1 MIQCFVKKEYEAPFG
16 LARPPRL
23 FSVSRTDEKASAHP
37 RVMHAHDDLVEI
49 VLVRGGESRYYV
61 GGTPY
66 DARRGDLF
74 IFNSRV
80 VHDEPS
86 GPEQPVATSSLALGG
101 LSVPG
106 LRENALLP
114 DDAGYV
120 FSTGAEFGDI
130 RSICSMMFRNLSS
143 GEPDADAF
151 CNSLMHALLVKV
163 LTLAKGRTVEPT
175 PDDEPHA
182 LGHLVKEYIDQHYM
196 EPITLQSMGEA
207 LHISPYYLSHVFKQ
221 MSGYSP
227 VQYLLRRRIGEA
239 QTLLITTDLPITR
252 IAEMVGYDTQ
262 SYFNLQFTKNVG
274 MPPNKFRQ
282 NYIVAEK
289 DKSDGKK
296 GRRKKKET

>member
-106 LRENALLP
+106 LRENALIPEDASPVCRLSEQQARRLERLYDVLYDELTAGN
-114 DDAGYV
+114 DD
-120 FSTGAEFGDI
+120 GAHH
-130 RSICSMMFRNLSS
+130 L
-143 GEPDADAF
+143 
-151 CNSLMHALLVKV
+151 LMAV
-163 LTLAKGRTVEPT
+163 LTLVEQFRA
-175 PDDEPHA
+175 A
-182 LGHLVKEYIDQHYM
+182 LAEGGAADANALARRIKDYIDRHFA
-196 EPITLQSMGEA
+196 EEFSLQQMADA
-207 LHISPYYLSHVFKQ
+207 LHVSPYYLAHVCKEAT
-221 MSGYSP
+221 GYSP
-227 VQYLLRRRIGEA
+227 LQYVLRRRIGEA
-239 QTLLITTDLPITR
+239 QTLLITTDLPVTR
-252 IAEMVGYDTQ
+252 IAAQVGYDNP
-262 SYFNLQFTKNVG
+262 SHFNAQFAKAVG
-274 MPPNKFRQ
+274 MAPRTFRRE
-282 NYIVAEK
+282 YVYHK
-289 DKSDGKK
+289 
-296 GRRKKKET
+296 